1 MIAPS
6 RRLDELAGEH
16 QASLPAS
23 MRALMKALGASG
35 QGKKSSGAALLSYL
49 LFEPSFVNEL
59 INLGMSD
66 TLAMRR
72 RCSAFWLAR
81 AGARWDPVRLR
92 RGAQPGFA
100 GSR

>member
-1 MIAPS
+1 
-6 RRLDELAGEH
+6 
-16 QASLPAS
+16 

-66 TLAMRR
+66 TLAMRSQVQR
-72 RCSAFWLAR
+72 FFGWPEQAPDL
-81 AGARWDPVRLR
+81 DPVRLR
-92 RGAQPGFA
+92 RERSAGFA